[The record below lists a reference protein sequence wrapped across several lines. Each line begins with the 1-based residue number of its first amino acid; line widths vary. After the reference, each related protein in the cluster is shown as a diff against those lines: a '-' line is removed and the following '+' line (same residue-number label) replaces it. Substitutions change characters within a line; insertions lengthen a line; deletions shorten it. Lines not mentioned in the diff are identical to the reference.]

1 MLDGEI
7 TGKPHTEEN
16 ARRQLRKASGSIITF
31 YTGLALYNSASGHLQ
46 TECEPFDVHF
56 RHLSDKE
63 IEGYVRKENPLQC
76 AGSFKSEGLGIT
88 LFERLEGRDPEHPG
102 RFTLNRALSDVAP

>member
-1 MLDGEI
+1 MKSPANR
-7 TGKPHTEEN
+7 TP
-16 ARRQLRKASGSIITF
+16 RKCPQAVKKGQRVNHYL

-88 LFERLEGRDPEHPG
+88 LFERLEGRDPHHG

>member
-1 MLDGEI
+1 
-7 TGKPHTEEN
+7 
-16 ARRQLRKASGSIITF
+16 
-31 YTGLALYNSASGHLQ
+31 GHLQ

-88 LFERLEGRDPEHPG
+88 LFERLEGRDPN
-102 RFTLNRALSDVAP
+102 TLVGLPLIALCQMLRRENNNPLLG